1 MRSRDHLSNA
11 RDLGTRQTRHESRQS
26 HVFTS
31 SPQPRKEMPILT
43 PSYLPHPPTLSS
55 HSPFCAS
62 SKATC
67 LGAPGSQVPTPPTS
81 PEQDAVTQRSD
92 APPKRERA
100 LKIPSVKLEVPSIQE
115 NMAATLAIA
124 LLGHVLFL
132 KSQVP
137 LCVTPSSLLLSHGLL
152 NIWAFFT
159 SFHSAPLRSWG
170 AFPVERPHRVRPGSA
185 RT

>member
-1 MRSRDHLSNA
+1 
-11 RDLGTRQTRHESRQS
+11 
-26 HVFTS
+26 
-31 SPQPRKEMPILT
+31 MPILT
-43 PSYLPHPPTLSS
+43 PSFLPHPPGLSS
-55 HSPFCAS
+55 HSPS

-67 LGAPGSQVPTPPTS
+67 LRAPGSQVPTPPTS

-92 APPKRERA
+92 PPPKRECA
-100 LKIPSVKLEVPSIQE
+100 LKIPSVNLEVPSIQE
-115 NMAATLAIA
+115 NMAASLAIA

-137 LCVTPSSLLLSHGLL
+137 LCVAPSFLLLLCFFFVAWPAEHLASSLH
-152 NIWAFFT
+152 
-159 SFHSAPLRSWG
+159 FHSAPLRSWD

>member
-1 MRSRDHLSNA
+1 
-11 RDLGTRQTRHESRQS
+11 
-26 HVFTS
+26 
-31 SPQPRKEMPILT
+31 MPILT
-43 PSYLPHPPTLSS
+43 PSYLPHPPGLSS
-55 HSPFCAS
+55 ASRFCA

-67 LGAPGSQVPTPPTS
+67 LDASGSQVPTPPTS

-115 NMAATLAIA
+115 NMATTLAIA
-124 LLGHVLFL
+124 LLGHIIFL

-137 LCVTPSSLLLSHGLL
+137 LCVKPSFLLLSHSLQL
-152 NIWAFFT
+152 NIWPF
-159 SFHSAPLRSWG
+159 SLCFHSAPLRSWG
-170 AFPVERPHRVRPGSA
+170 AFPVERPHRVWPGSA

>member
-1 MRSRDHLSNA
+1 
-11 RDLGTRQTRHESRQS
+11 
-26 HVFTS
+26 
-31 SPQPRKEMPILT
+31 MPILT
-43 PSYLPHPPTLSS
+43 PSYLPHHPGLSS
-55 HSPFCAS
+55 ASRFCAS

-67 LGAPGSQVPTPPTS
+67 LDAPVSGLQVPTPPTS
-81 PEQDAVTQRSD
+81 PEQDAVTQRSN

-137 LCVTPSSLLLSHGLL
+137 LCVAPSSLLLSHSLL
-152 NIWAFFT
+152 NIWPFSLHFIQPRCA
-159 SFHSAPLRSWG
+159 AGARSRWN
-170 AFPVERPHRVRPGSA
+170 VRIACGQEA
-185 RT
+185 LGHDHGVR